1 MLTQTSLERWQCRA
15 LRAEHALFKA
25 GLKTSTPADVW
36 GDDEWLCVTFEHKDG
51 SPVHIEQLTAAHERL
66 AAKASQ

>member
-1 MLTQTSLERWQCRA
+1 MLNQTPLERWQSRA

-25 GLKTSTPADVW
+25 GLKPSTPADVW

-51 SPVHIEQLTAAHERL
+51 SPVHVDQLNAARERV
-66 AAKASQ
+66 AAKVEQ